1 MDNPRAT
8 NIMNAIEKSAIVMLT
23 LGEESAAAVFKHLH
37 KQEVEAIGKTMASL
51 GIYSRQQLTSVLDA
65 FHSDAETMISPE
77 KDSYDYLRA
86 ALISALGEDRALL
99 LLEELHITGADDD
112 RGIDALNTMKPQA
125 VAALIQ
131 AEHPQVIAAILV
143 LLKRSL
149 AAEVLSGLEETL
161 RNDILVRIAMLDGL
175 QPAAVQEL
183 TLALND
189 LLRGQ
194 RSRHSNKGGVR
205 PAAEILNYMQ
215 SRQEEAAIDAVRA
228 FDESLAEKIVDQMFM
243 FDDLQDLDDRSLRR
257 ILQEIDTDVL
267 IIALKGCA
275 PPLVERILGNM
286 SQRQAEILRDDLAL
300 SAPVKL
306 SRVESER
313 KAILAVV
320 RRLADADE
328 IVINKDGENYV

>member
-1 MDNPRAT
+1 
-8 NIMNAIEKSAIVMLT
+8 MNAIEKSAIVMLT
-23 LGEESAAAVFKHLH
+23 LGEETAAAVFKHLR
-37 KQEVEAIGKTMASL
+37 KQEVEAIGKTIASL
-51 GIYSRQQLTSVLDA
+51 GIYSRQQLTSVLEA
-65 FHSDAETMISPE
+65 FHADAETMISPD

-112 RGIDALNTMKPQA
+112 KGIDALNAMKPQA

-149 AAEVLSGLEETL
+149 AAEILSGFEETL
-161 RNDILVRIAMLDGL
+161 RNDILVRIATLDGL
-175 QPAAVQEL
+175 QPAALQEL

-194 RSRHSNKGGVR
+194 RGRQGNKGGVR
-205 PAAEILNYMQ
+205 PAAEILTYMQ

-228 FDESLAEKIVDQMFM
+228 LDQNLAERIVKHLFT

-257 ILQEIDTDVL
+257 ILQEIDADTLV
-267 IIALKGCA
+267 IALKGCA
-275 PPLVERILGNM
+275 PSLVDRILGNM
-286 SQRQAEILRDDLAL
+286 SQRQAEILRDDLSL
-300 SAPVKL
+300 SAPVKE
-306 SRVESER
+306 SRVETER

>member
-1 MDNPRAT
+1 
-8 NIMNAIEKSAIVMLT
+8 MNAIEKSAIVMLT
-23 LGEESAAAVFKHLH
+23 LGEESAAAVFKHLR
-37 KQEVEAIGKTMASL
+37 KQEVEVIGKTMASL
-51 GIYSRQQLTSVLDA
+51 GIYSRQQLTSVLEA
-65 FHSDAETMISPE
+65 FHSDADTMISPE

-99 LLEELHITGADDD
+99 LLEELHITDADDD
-112 RGIDALNTMKPQA
+112 KGIETLNAMKPQA

-143 LLKRSL
+143 LLKRSQ
-149 AAEVLSGLEETL
+149 AAEILSGLEETL
-161 RNDILVRIAMLDGL
+161 RNDILVRVATLDSL
-175 QPAAVQEL
+175 QPAALQEL

-194 RSRHSNKGGVR
+194 RSRQGNNKGGIR

-215 SRQEEAAIDAVRA
+215 SRQEEAAINAVRA
-228 FDESLAEKIVDQMFM
+228 VDESLAEKIVDHMFI

-257 ILQEIDTDVL
+257 ILQEIDTDALV
-267 IIALKGCA
+267 IALKGCT
-275 PPLVERILGNM
+275 PPLVDRILDNM
-286 SQRQAEILRDDLAL
+286 SQRQAEILRDDLNL

-306 SRVESER
+306 SRVETER